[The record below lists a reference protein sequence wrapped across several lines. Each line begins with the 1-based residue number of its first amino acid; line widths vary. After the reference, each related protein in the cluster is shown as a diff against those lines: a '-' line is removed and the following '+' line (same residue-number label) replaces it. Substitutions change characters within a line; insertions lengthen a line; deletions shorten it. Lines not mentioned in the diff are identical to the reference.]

1 MKENKKILYQVL
13 ADIFEISFSDI
24 NDDMSSDEIES
35 WDSLNTIRMVV
46 EIENIFLV
54 RLEID
59 DISNIRK
66 VSDIYQL
73 LKNNGV
79 DI

>member
-1 MKENKKILYQVL
+1 MKENKEKLYQVL
-13 ADIFEISFSDI
+13 AEIFEISFLDI

-66 VSDIYQL
+66 VSDICQL

>member
-66 VSDIYQL
+66 VSDICQL

>member
-66 VSDIYQL
+66 VSDINQL

>member
-1 MKENKKILYQVL
+1 MKENKEKLYQVL
-13 ADIFEISFSDI
+13 AEIFEISFLDI

-66 VSDIYQL
+66 VSDICQL

-79 DI
+79 NI

>member
-1 MKENKKILYQVL
+1 MKENKITLYQVL